1 MGMMPLD
8 YLLEWEKVQSKRLD
22 NKMEKNFYIFFVL
35 AMFCG
40 CLKDDINIP
49 TDIDFNSGGAL
60 LKYLEEHGND
70 YINTREAP
78 SLIKAAEV
86 YSNLNR
92 YLIIDLRT
100 NEEFINGHIQG
111 ARNVS
116 NTELLGF
123 LLTNN
128 ADSYQKVVLVS
139 ADGQE
144 SAFYTC
150 LLRLYGFNNVFT
162 LRFGMAYW
170 NRKFSQIWLKKIKD
184 SPLKMNYSFDN
195 IPKGQLQELPQV
207 FEKTKGN
214 IEGLAKERIASF
226 IDRGFVDKMDN
237 INEVEI
243 GNTMYFVC
251 YSIRNLYDQGHPPN
265 TVFYLESE
273 DLKSIKDLQTL
284 PAGRE
289 ILIYDY
295 NGQLSAA
302 VTAYLQVLGY
312 NAKSFLYGANQLMYG
327 TMTDDLD
334 IRTRGFIFLPEEINN
349 FPYVTGN

>member
-1 MGMMPLD
+1 
-8 YLLEWEKVQSKRLD
+8 
-22 NKMEKNFYIFFVL
+22 
-35 AMFCG
+35 MFCG

-49 TDIDFNSGGAL
+49 ADIDFDSGVAL
-60 LKYLEEHGND
+60 LKYLEEQGD
-70 YINTREAP
+70 YINSLEAP
-78 SLIKAAEV
+78 SLIEAAEV
-86 YSNLNR
+86 YVNLSR
-92 YLIIDLRT
+92 YLIIDVRT

-116 NTELLGF
+116 NTELLDF

-150 LLRLYGFNNVFT
+150 LLRLYGFNNIFT
-162 LRFGMAYW
+162 LKFGMAYW

-184 SPLKMNYSFDN
+184 SPDRINYTFDN
-195 IPKGQLQELPQV
+195 I
-207 FEKTKGN
+207 
-214 IEGLAKERIASF
+214 EGFAKERIASF
-226 IDRGFVDKMDN
+226 IARGFVDKMDN

-243 GNTMYFVC
+243 GLTVYFIC
-251 YSIRNLYDQGHPPN
+251 YSLRNLYDQGHPPN
-265 TVFYLESE
+265 AVFYLESE

-284 PAGRE
+284 PADRE

-312 NAKSFLYGANQLMYG
+312 NAKSLLYGANQLIYG
-327 TMTDDLD
+327 TMTSDLD
-334 IRTRGFIFLPEEINN
+334 RRTRDFTFLPEEINN